1 MDRRK
6 TRRDSNSSMN
16 SNRNRN
22 SNSNSNTNM
31 ERKQP
36 PRDVDNDKE
45 NQGNVENLLQSPT
58 PYWKVA
64 RERGISPTETR
75 STKNNKKPRGTL
87 LVFSPPDNVSNAKRG
102 KEELQRKES
111 ERDRRVLQNK
121 QQGQLCLCSL
131 TTLTT
136 RAIGLPDSCCL
147 R

>member
-1 MDRRK
+1 MDRGK

-16 SNRNRN
+16 SNRNR
-22 SNSNSNTNM
+22 NSNTNM

-58 PYWKVA
+58 PYWKVV
-64 RERGISPTETR
+64 IDQ
-75 STKNNKKPRGTL
+75 NNKKPRGTL
-87 LVFSPPDNVSNAKRG
+87 LVFSPPDNVSSAKRG

-111 ERDRRVLQNK
+111 ERNQRVLQNK
-121 QQGQLCLCSL
+121 QRGQLCLCSL